1 MKAVIIITL
10 LLCAYCHQASSLT
23 TFRVVKRGP
32 VTDLDDKSKQVTSE
46 LEVDPNVGPEAPS
59 SPTAE
64 AADPSENEVDQ
75 IVEEEVAA
83 EAEAVSEV
91 AEAAEAVAELAPAA
105 PVTEEPVNVDDQNPI
120 NKYCKCSEDHC
131 DCCRNFALPIIPVRG
146 PGCAR
151 ISYLGNEK
159 MSVQIK
165 YGDIVLAS
173 RTVSGKNAR
182 PICVGLPGGYSKFCG
197 RVYGLSKTKD
207 NFKACLGLE
216 LRAED
221 EVEAALRVSCFK
233 FGPGGLKV
241 AEAEPL
247 PVPPKDEDDDDD
259 DDDFFGLGGGD
270 DGDDEEDDADDDDEA
285 YDDADA
291 DTDTDDYDDAADD
304 GTESDYGGIGGFAAD
319 LFEDDDDDSAEASA
333 PVVPA
338 ASRNDPETAVDA
350 DIAGD
355 STTIKPKEKKN
366 KKKKKNVEEE
376 GILYEILS
384 GILKY
389 FS

>member
-1 MKAVIIITL
+1 MKTILVLTL
-10 LLCAYCHQASSLT
+10 LLCAYCHQASALT

-46 LEVDPNVGPEAPS
+46 LEVDPNLGAEIPS
-59 SPTAE
+59 VQSETAE
-64 AADPSENEVDQ
+64 AAETADPAENEVVDQ
-75 IVEEEVAA
+75 VVDEAVEEVASAAAAA
-83 EAEAVSEV
+83 EPEVVSEV
-91 AEAAEAVAELAPAA
+91 AEAVEPVADLAPA
-105 PVTEEPVNVDDQNPI
+105 PVSEEPVNTDDQNPI

-173 RTVSGKNAR
+173 RTVSGKNAK

-207 NFKACLGLE
+207 DFKACLGLE

-247 PVPPKDEDDDDD
+247 PAPPKDEDDDDD
-259 DDDFFGLGGGD
+259 DDDIFGFGG
-270 DGDDEEDDADDDDEA
+270 
-285 YDDADA
+285 Y
-291 DTDTDDYDDAADD
+291 
-304 GTESDYGGIGGFAAD
+304 
-319 LFEDDDDDSAEASA
+319 
-333 PVVPA
+333 
-338 ASRNDPETAVDA
+338 
-350 DIAGD
+350 
-355 STTIKPKEKKN
+355 
-366 KKKKKNVEEE
+366 
-376 GILYEILS
+376 
-384 GILKY
+384 
-389 FS
+389 

>member
-1 MKAVIIITL
+1 MKAVLVLTL
-10 LLCAYCHQASSLT
+10 LLCAYCQQASALT

-32 VTDLDDKSKQVTSE
+32 VTDLDDKSKQEPSE
-46 LEVDPNVGPEAPS
+46 LEVDPNIGPEAPS
-59 SPTAE
+59 NPTGE
-64 AADPSENEVDQ
+64 ADPSENEVVDQ
-75 IVEEEVAA
+75 AVEEAA
-83 EAEAVSEV
+83 AVEAEAVSQPGEV
-91 AEAAEAVAELAPAA
+91 AEAVAEVAPA
-105 PVTEEPVNVDDQNPI
+105 PVTEEPVNIDDQNPI

-247 PVPPKDEDDDDD
+247 PAPPKDEDDDDD
-259 DDDFFGLGGGD
+259 DDFFGLG
-270 DGDDEEDDADDDDEA
+270 
-285 YDDADA
+285 
-291 DTDTDDYDDAADD
+291 
-304 GTESDYGGIGGFAAD
+304 
-319 LFEDDDDDSAEASA
+319 
-333 PVVPA
+333 
-338 ASRNDPETAVDA
+338 R
-350 DIAGD
+350 
-355 STTIKPKEKKN
+355 
-366 KKKKKNVEEE
+366 
-376 GILYEILS
+376 
-384 GILKY
+384 Y
-389 FS
+389 FSMLTL

>member
-1 MKAVIIITL
+1 MKAVL
-10 LLCAYCHQASSLT
+10 LVALLFCTYCQQVSSLT

-32 VTDLDDKSKQVTSE
+32 ITDLDANSKAVPNN
-46 LEVDPNVGPEAPS
+46 LEIDPNVGPEP
-59 SPTAE
+59 PTSYIE
-64 AADPSENEVDQ
+64 EDPSENEVADHA
-75 IVEEEVAA
+75 IEEIAGDEVGGFSPGPTA
-83 EAEAVSEV
+83 ETVPEI
-91 AEAAEAVAELAPAA
+91 APAPVA
-105 PVTEEPVNVDDQNPI
+105 VTEPPVNVDDQNPI

-173 RTVSGKNAR
+173 RTVSGNNAK

-197 RVYGLSKTKD
+197 RVYGLARTKD

-221 EVEAALRVSCFK
+221 EIEAALRVSCFK

-247 PVPPKDEDDDDD
+247 PTPPKNEDDDDD
-259 DDDFFGLGGGD
+259 DDDFFGLGR
-270 DGDDEEDDADDDDEA
+270 
-285 YDDADA
+285 YM
-291 DTDTDDYDDAADD
+291 
-304 GTESDYGGIGGFAAD
+304 SMFI
-319 LFEDDDDDSAEASA
+319 
-333 PVVPA
+333 
-338 ASRNDPETAVDA
+338 
-350 DIAGD
+350 
-355 STTIKPKEKKN
+355 
-366 KKKKKNVEEE
+366 
-376 GILYEILS
+376 
-384 GILKY
+384 
-389 FS
+389 

>member
-1 MKAVIIITL
+1 MKHILILSL
-10 LLCAYCHQASSLT
+10 LLCAYYHQASSLT

-32 VTDLDDKSKQVTSE
+32 VTDLDDKAAKQVTSE
-46 LEVDPNVGPEAPS
+46 LEVDPNVGPDAPS

-64 AADPSENEVDQ
+64 ATAEAVDPSENEVVDQ
-75 IVEEEVAA
+75 ALEEVAA
-83 EAEAVSEV
+83 AEAEVVSEA
-91 AEAAEAVAELAPAA
+91 AEAAEAVAEVTPAA

-173 RTVSGKNAR
+173 RTVSGKNSK

-197 RVYGLSKTKD
+197 RVYGLSKAKD

-247 PVPPKDEDDDDD
+247 PAPPKDEDDDDD
-259 DDDFFGLGGGD
+259 DDDFFGLGR
-270 DGDDEEDDADDDDEA
+270 A
-285 YDDADA
+285 
-291 DTDTDDYDDAADD
+291 
-304 GTESDYGGIGGFAAD
+304 
-319 LFEDDDDDSAEASA
+319 
-333 PVVPA
+333 
-338 ASRNDPETAVDA
+338 
-350 DIAGD
+350 
-355 STTIKPKEKKN
+355 
-366 KKKKKNVEEE
+366 
-376 GILYEILS
+376 
-384 GILKY
+384 
-389 FS
+389 FSMLII

>member
-1 MKAVIIITL
+1 MQLTILFSRMKAVLILTL

-59 SPTAE
+59 SPTATAEE
-64 AADPSENEVDQ
+64 AVDPSENEIVDQ
-75 IVEEEVAA
+75 VVEEAIA
-83 EAEAVSEV
+83 PEAEAVSEV
-91 AEAAEAVAELAPAA
+91 AEVAETVAELAPAA
-105 PVTEEPVNVDDQNPI
+105 AVTEEPVNVDDQNPI

-259 DDDFFGLGGGD
+259 DDDIFGLGGFD
-270 DGDDEEDDADDDDEA
+270 VFHDGDSHSNSGWNILRRDMRCEEM
-285 YDDADA
+285 
-291 DTDTDDYDDAADD
+291 
-304 GTESDYGGIGGFAAD
+304 
-319 LFEDDDDDSAEASA
+319 
-333 PVVPA
+333 
-338 ASRNDPETAVDA
+338 
-350 DIAGD
+350 
-355 STTIKPKEKKN
+355 
-366 KKKKKNVEEE
+366 NVTSQNTPSWPWTRMRHP
-376 GILYEILS
+376 LT
-384 GILKY
+384 KMD
-389 FS
+389 